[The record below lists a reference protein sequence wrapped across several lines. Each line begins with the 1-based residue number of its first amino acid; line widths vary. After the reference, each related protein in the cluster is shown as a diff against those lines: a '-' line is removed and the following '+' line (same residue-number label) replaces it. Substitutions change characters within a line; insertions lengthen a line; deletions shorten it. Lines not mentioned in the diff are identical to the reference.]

1 MLKAIA
7 TSSSDNSKL
16 DISMLAGQQRSVFDV
31 KRQVS
36 ISSGDSNIDKNAD
49 SKIQNE
55 LIIEN
60 RDIEVSKRN
69 LNAYEVAQD
78 VSNVTDM
85 LVEPWNPKVFGI
97 KMKNSTGGGKIK
109 KEKVKDK
116 NREADDDKSGQCDI
130 MYERR
135 EGCGLQITIA
145 KRDLKQY
152 EKWDPVSVTKEILA
166 SCKFF
171 KEKIYEDF
179 KVTIQIYDLFEF
191 FKQCKLR
198 PDYFY
203 YCIINQHHF
212 FLNFLDMIK
221 QRNLKMKQP
230 SQE

>member
-1 MLKAIA
+1 
-7 TSSSDNSKL
+7 
-16 DISMLAGQQRSVFDV
+16 
-31 KRQVS
+31 
-36 ISSGDSNIDKNAD
+36 
-49 SKIQNE
+49 
-55 LIIEN
+55 
-60 RDIEVSKRN
+60 
-69 LNAYEVAQD
+69 
-78 VSNVTDM
+78 
-85 LVEPWNPKVFGI
+85 
-97 KMKNSTGGGKIK
+97 
-109 KEKVKDK
+109 
-116 NREADDDKSGQCDI
+116 

-135 EGCGLQITIA
+135 EGAALQITIA

-179 KVTIQIYDLFEF
+179 QVSIQIYDLFEF

-212 FLNFLDMIK
+212 FLNFLNMIK
-221 QRNLKMKQP
+221 QRNQKMKQN